1 MATLQEQI
9 KQKEAELAELKNQL
23 NDQTPADGYWNPADY
38 VGQRYGDDENT
49 STLLGKS
56 FNKNYDKIP
65 DEAKKYIEG
74 EIYKRQ
80 QSGYPVTK
88 SFLRVLQYHVRG
100 NPDWDVP
107 DNWDISSFWSTD
119 KGMARNINKQNK
131 TQSARPETTVPQ
143 TQVKQNTNQNQNTN
157 TQNTG
162 TQTVQT
168 TQATEPVDPAE
179 EQRKRAYDQ
188 RMKDMAQAGAAQ
200 AGASTQ
206 SARDAE
212 EQRKRAY
219 DQGMKDMAE
228 TGAANEQAKA
238 QAVKAQSEQIKTNTE
253 NDIGN
258 AAQQAGSVDTSS
270 VQQAPEQPVQ
280 SEPDYAALIAKITS
294 YDDKDRANALVR
306 RINFCKKEIE
316 KVPAAG
322 YSDEMVKTY
331 TTEIESAKKQ
341 LNDIF
346 KFYKLI

>member
-131 TQSARPETTVPQ
+131 TQSTRPETTVPQ
-143 TQVKQNTNQNQNTN
+143 TQVKQNTNQNTN
-157 TQNTG
+157 TQSTG
-162 TQTVQT
+162 TQSTSAQT
-168 TQATEPVDPAE
+168 AQTTEPVDPAE

-188 RMKDMAQAGAAQ
+188 RMRDMAQAGATQ

-206 SARDAE
+206 AARDAE
-212 EQRKRAY
+212 EQRKRAF
-219 DQGMKDMAE
+219 DQRMQDEAQV
-228 TGAANEQAKA
+228 GATNEQAKA
-238 QAVKAQSEQIKTNTE
+238 DAVRAQSEQIKTNTE
-253 NDIGN
+253 NAISN
-258 AAQQAGSVDTSS
+258 ATQQAGSVDTSS
-270 VQQAPEQPVQ
+270 VQQAPEPEQT
-280 SEPDYAALIAKITS
+280 EPDYNALIAKITG
-294 YDDKDRANALVR
+294 YDDKDRAKALVR

-316 KVPAAG
+316 KAPTAG

-331 TTEIESAKKQ
+331 TTEIESAKEE
-341 LNDIF
+341 LNNIF
-346 KFYKLI
+346 KFYKLM